1 MNEWQEQG
9 LWIPRNI
16 CLTCARSSLWQL
28 WGYTNKC
35 WNEAWLIDQRGW
47 RRMFTDCNE
56 GPDNKWLCV
65 SMEGQINGKSCDSKP
80 WLATPGSPTRTNQA
94 VGHLNRSLQSTFQ
107 MSSQNVMQSRGR
119 DRYNSLVHGNRQQ
132 MWVGSQGGKLADIS
146 SLISCVVSI
155 ISPPSVSLV
164 SWMHVCVSAN
174 LTVFAGDNEELG
186 LDLYFLL
193 WTVFGGV
200 CPRGPALDLIP
211 RLGIRLRM
219 YNVNVVIITHV
230 LSKPNVWTRI
240 LNQNCSISITSCL
253 LVTRF
258 IHATVCGCGGQL

>member
-1 MNEWQEQG
+1 MNDRSKDSGFQETYVWLVQG
-9 LWIPRNI
+9 PVYGNCEVTLISVEMRPD
-16 CLTCARSSLWQL
+16 
-28 WGYTNKC
+28 
-35 WNEAWLIDQRGW
+35 WLIR
-47 RRMFTDCNE
+47 E
-56 GPDNKWLCV
+56 GGAGCLQTVMKDLIISDYVYQWKVKL
-65 SMEGQINGKSCDSKP
+65 MGKV
-80 WLATPGSPTRTNQA
+80 ATRNLGSLHRVHRPELTRQSDIWIDRYK
-94 VGHLNRSLQSTFQ
+94 VLFKCHLK
-107 MSSQNVMQSRGR
+107 MWCSQGR